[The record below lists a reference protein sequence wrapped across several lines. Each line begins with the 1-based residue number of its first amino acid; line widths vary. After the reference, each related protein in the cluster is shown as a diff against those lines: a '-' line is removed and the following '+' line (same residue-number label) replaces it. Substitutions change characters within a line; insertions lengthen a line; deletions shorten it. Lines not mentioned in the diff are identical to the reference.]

1 MSKLEVCCYSVDCA
15 LTAELAGADRIELCA
30 GPAEGGLTPSFG
42 ALQQARQRVTIPVHP
57 IVRPRGG
64 DFCYSASEFA
74 VIKSDIAQIRELGFP
89 GVVVGLLDAEGHIE
103 LVRMREIMALCSGMA
118 VTFHRAFDMCLN
130 PLTALDQLTDL
141 GVARILT
148 SGQQQNAEVGLPL
161 LRELQQHSR
170 GPIIMA
176 GAGVR
181 LANLHKF
188 QEIGITEMHSSA
200 GQTIPSAMRY
210 RKAGVS
216 MSSPDNEADEFKRYV
231 VDGEMVEA
239 MKNALVLSEPLS
251 RSA

>member
-15 LTAELAGADRIELCA
+15 LTAEQAGADRIELCS

-42 ALQQARQRVTIPVHP
+42 MLYQARQRVTIPVHP

-64 DFCYSASEFA
+64 DFCYSATEFE
-74 VIKSDIAQIRELGFP
+74 VIKSDIAQIRDLGFP
-89 GVVVGLLDAEGHIE
+89 GIVVGLLDTEGHIE
-103 LVRMREIMALCSGMA
+103 MARMREIMALSEGMA

-130 PLTALDQLTDL
+130 PLAALEQLTQL

-148 SGQQQNAEVGLPL
+148 SGQQQSAEVGLPL
-161 LRELQQHSR
+161 LRELLKHSD

-188 QEIGITEMHSSA
+188 QKIGISEVHSSA
-200 GQTIPSAMRY
+200 GRFEPSAMRY

-216 MSSPDNEADEFKRYV
+216 MSSNDNEVDEFRRYA

-239 MKNALVLSEPLS
+239 MKNALSLNESLC